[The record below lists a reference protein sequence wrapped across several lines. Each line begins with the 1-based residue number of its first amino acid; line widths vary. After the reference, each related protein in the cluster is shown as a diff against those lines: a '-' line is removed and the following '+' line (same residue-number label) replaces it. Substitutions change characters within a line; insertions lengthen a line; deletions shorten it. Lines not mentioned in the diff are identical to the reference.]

1 MSKTMK
7 KTVSML
13 LAVIM
18 VFSLFAIVPF
28 TASAATTYE
37 ITWKDDSY
45 NTIDITEVEEG
56 VVPTHA
62 ALVKAATIK
71 SNYTFTGWYPVP
83 VPATADKA
91 YRAQFREDYI
101 YYAVGDSIDFGS
113 STVVRG
119 VNSSDP
125 KIELSGT
132 YTIASATFDSD
143 NRRYNLEL
151 RSGDNTVELTASGN
165 IEYENFAIYI
175 SNGVGTTNNPYRFK
189 MTPLGTVI
197 WKDEDGNILETDENV
212 PEGSRP
218 SFDGTYSKESESPED
233 YYYVTRWFNE
243 YNGRID
249 TTPWPLSGLTGVY
262 FDTGTGQKTYHG
274 KIIKVKYLKPGAVYF
289 TQDGIDF
296 QDSYTMFEPGGSVLK
311 RSGMRII
318 TNLRLYT
325 ASTNRYQVA
334 LTSEDGMSTSYFYI
348 TADEYLGEKVAWKC
362 VSGDGTQDNPYT
374 FAFVPYGDVTWKL
387 DADTVIDTTKVLYG
401 DAPTHDVPVK
411 PDEDNYTFTFTG
423 WNDGTTTYA
432 PAAAL
437 PEVTDDATYT
447 ATFSSAQYVASVTAN
462 GTTTKYTDFA
472 NAVNAWA
479 PASAPDNSTLTL
491 LADINYNPSFSVT
504 GTKTLD
510 LNGHG
515 ITGTGTIAIAAGGN
529 TTLTDS
535 NPEAVHYFDVQN
547 GYAVNINN
555 TSGEKSFTGG
565 YLAGGTGDWGSAI
578 QISGTLTMDGGT
590 ILGNTS
596 NYSGAVRVH
605 SNATFIMTGGQII
618 YNRCA
623 AQRGG
628 NDASL
633 NAESNAVIKFSGN
646 PVIKNNVN
654 PAGKPANVMVRST
667 LAKKINVIGTL
678 TDGAEIGITMQNNSG
693 NDYTGAFTASSDI
706 ANNDASK
713 FFSDNSNYIV
723 GKNAAGQLVLGVPR
737 TVTWKDDEGNTIDTT
752 TVADGGVPT
761 HDAPTKPADDT
772 NTYTF
777 AGWKNGTTTYAPGA
791 TLPEVTGDT
800 TYTAQFTAKP
810 KTLIAGHSLTLDGDI
825 GINFYLDPSV
835 AGKTVTQVTTN
846 DLSYTFAW
854 ADGVNAKVNVAG
866 QSGSTFKRVIKDGKD
881 YIQVTCKVC
890 AAEMSCRVNAS
901 FTLGNKSQSEFY
913 SVRDYCD
920 TILKTS
926 NDALLVDLATKMLQY
941 GAKAQT
947 VFDINTIDPADS
959 IVPETTDPV
968 PADVTDEMI
977 NKAIAE
983 EPDNDH
989 KTADDMNDV
998 ASGLGA
1004 KWYATTLIYLSKNT
1018 LRHYFIKDTNEFNP
1032 NDYPASKSDY
1042 YYYVEVTD
1050 IPAAKLDKLQTFTA
1064 GNKTFKY
1071 SALDFVKGMLHS
1083 SASDDSKNL
1092 AKALYWYNKA
1102 ANEYFG

>member
-387 DADTVIDTTKVLYG
+387 DADTVIDTTKVVYG

-693 NDYTGAFTASSDI
+693 NDYTGAFTASDDTSL
-706 ANNDASK
+706 NDASK
-713 FFSDNSNYIV
+713 FFSDNSSYAV
-723 GKNAAGQLVLGVPR
+723 HKNDAGQLYLSQ
-737 TVTWKDDEGNTIDTT
+737 K
-752 TVADGGVPT
+752 
-761 HDAPTKPADDT
+761 
-772 NTYTF
+772 
-777 AGWKNGTTTYAPGA
+777 
-791 TLPEVTGDT
+791 
-800 TYTAQFTAKP
+800 
-810 KTLIAGHSLTLDGDI
+810 LIVGHSLSLDGNI
-825 GINFYLDPSV
+825 AINFYLDPAA
-835 AGKTVTQVTTN
+835 AGLTVNDVTADN
-846 DLSYTFAW
+846 LSYSFAW
-854 ADGVNAKVNVAG
+854 KNQAETKAKVDVAK
-866 QSGSTFKRVIKDGKD
+866 QAEQQAFRVSDDGN
-881 YIQVTCKVC
+881 YIIVTCKVC
-890 AAEMSCRVNAS
+890 AAEMSCDVNVS
-901 FTLGNKSQSEFY
+901 FTLGDKTETEVY
-913 SVRDYCD
+913 SVRKYGDSVLNPTAEWLTKYKAQYPD
-920 TILKTS
+920 GTAKSYANLV
-926 NDALLVDLATKMLQY
+926 ALVKAMLDY

-947 VFDINTIDPADS
+947 VFGVNFGVNTGDPANSILTGANAYTMDENVDS
-959 IVPETTDPV
+959 AKI
-968 PADVTDEMI
+968 DEAI
-977 NKAIAE
+977 NEA
-983 EPDNDH
+983 NDELASDMTELFGENF
-989 KTADDMNDV
+989 KTPSLV
-998 ASGLGA
+998 
-1004 KWYATTLIYLSKNT
+1004 
-1018 LRHYFIKDTNEFNP
+1018 F
-1032 NDYPASKSDY
+1032 
-1042 YYYVEVTD
+1042 
-1050 IPAAKLDKLQTFTA
+1050 LDE
-1064 GNKTFKY
+1064 
-1071 SALDFVKGMLHS
+1071 SALKLYFEKKDPAFDTTGLTPWNNYFYSEEKYPRQRTRYS
-1083 SASDDSKNL
+1083 PEFQSKQQRHQIFR
-1092 AKALYWYNKA
+1092 A
-1102 ANEYFG
+1102 

>member
-387 DADTVIDTTKVLYG
+387 DADTVIDTTKVVYG

-693 NDYTGAFTASSDI
+693 NDYTGAFTASDDTSL
-706 ANNDASK
+706 NDASK
-713 FFSDNSNYIV
+713 FFSDNSSYAV
-723 GKNAAGQLVLGVPR
+723 HKNDAGQLYLSQ
-737 TVTWKDDEGNTIDTT
+737 K
-752 TVADGGVPT
+752 
-761 HDAPTKPADDT
+761 
-772 NTYTF
+772 
-777 AGWKNGTTTYAPGA
+777 
-791 TLPEVTGDT
+791 
-800 TYTAQFTAKP
+800 
-810 KTLIAGHSLTLDGDI
+810 LIVGHSLSLDGNI
-825 GINFYLDPSV
+825 AINFYLDPAA
-835 AGKTVTQVTTN
+835 AGLTVNDVTADN
-846 DLSYTFAW
+846 LSYSFAW
-854 ADGVNAKVNVAG
+854 KNQAETKAKVDVAK
-866 QSGSTFKRVIKDGKD
+866 QAEQQAFRVSDDGN
-881 YIQVTCKVC
+881 YIIVTCKVC
-890 AAEMSCRVNAS
+890 AAEMSCDVNVS
-901 FTLGNKSQSEFY
+901 FTLGDKTETEVY
-913 SVRDYCD
+913 SVRKYGDSVLNPTAEWLTKYKAQYPD
-920 TILKTS
+920 GTAKSYANLV
-926 NDALLVDLATKMLQY
+926 ALVKAMLDY

-947 VFDINTIDPADS
+947 VFGVNFGVNTGDPANSILTGANAYTMDENVDS
-959 IVPETTDPV
+959 AKIDEAINEANDELASDMTELFGENFKTPSLVFLDESALKLYFEKKDPAFDTT
-968 PADVTDEMI
+968 
-977 NKAIAE
+977 
-983 EPDNDH
+983 
-989 KTADDMNDV
+989 
-998 ASGLGA
+998 GLTP
-1004 KWYATTLIYLSKNT
+1004 WNN
-1018 LRHYFIKDTNEFNP
+1018 YFVIQKRN
-1032 NDYPASKSDY
+1032 
-1042 YYYVEVTD
+1042 
-1050 IPAAKLDKLQTFTA
+1050 IPAKELDTLQNFRVN
-1064 GNKTFKY
+1064 NKDIKY
-1071 SALDFVKGMLHS
+1071 SALDYAKALAAAGN
-1083 SASDDSKNL
+1083 ADNAAL
-1092 AKALYWYNKA
+1092 AKALYWYNQA
-1102 ANEYFG
+1102 ANAYFI